1 MKPTDIYLRI
11 NINPYI
17 GLDKM
22 KQTPTFLQSHIY
34 SGSPHLP
41 SLFFLASPPK
51 RLLSF
56 LPPWQEDSGSLV
68 LSLEKAVGFSPPGSD
83 FVSDFG

>member
-22 KQTPTFLQSHIY
+22 KQTPTFLQSWIC
-34 SGSPHLP
+34 SPHIP
-41 SLFFLASPPK
+41 SLIFLASPPK

-56 LPPWQEDSGSLV
+56 LPPWQEDPGSLA
-68 LSLEKAVGFSPPGSD
+68 LSLEKAVGFSPPDSAFGSD
-83 FVSDFG
+83 FG